1 MTATTATIN
10 LEGGEMDKYDLLKGG
25 KVVQSGVADP
35 VKISG
40 LTPDT
45 DYKDYSVAFAGEE
58 EATTATFKT
67 SKQAVT
73 GVTLDKTTL
82 ALDTGATATV
92 KATVAPSNAS
102 DQSISFASSDEAVA
116 KVDAKSGKITAV
128 KAGTA
133 DVTVTT
139 HDGAKKATVKVTV
152 KDPVV
157 NVTGVSVDKTEVSVE
172 EGATANVKATV
183 APANATDKTVTW
195 KSGNAETAT
204 VDSNG
209 QITGVKDGT
218 VNVVATTKDG
228 GKTATVAVTVTAK
241 PTE

>member
-1 MTATTATIN
+1 MAQTF
-10 LEGGEMDKYDLLKGG
+10 DLYKDG
-25 KVVQSGVADP
+25 KVEQTGVTSPIQIA
-35 VKISG
+35 G
-40 LTPDT
+40 LTPNTQYDN
-45 DYKDYSVAFAGEE
+45 YSVAYAGKPDM
-58 EATTATFKT
+58 APLSFKT
-67 SKQAVT
+67 AVQAVT
-73 GVTLDKTTL
+73 GVSLDKSTL
-82 ALDTGATATV
+82 ALETGATATV

-102 DQSISFASSDEAVA
+102 DQSISFVSSEEAVA

-172 EGATANVKATV
+172 EGATASVKAAV
-183 APANATDKTVTW
+183 APTNATDKTVTW

-209 QITGVKDGT
+209 VITGVKAGT

-241 PTE
+241 TTA

>member
-1 MTATTATIN
+1 MAQTF
-10 LEGGEMDKYDLLKGG
+10 DLYKDG
-25 KVVQSGVADP
+25 KVEQAGVEAP
-35 VKISG
+35 IKITG
-40 LTPDT
+40 LTSNTQYDN
-45 DYKDYSVAFAGEE
+45 YALAFEGRPHK
-58 EATTATFKT
+58 TPLSFKT
-67 SKQAVT
+67 AVQAVT
-73 GVTLDKTTL
+73 GVSLDKSTL
-82 ALDTGATATV
+82 ALETGATATV

-102 DQSISFASSDEAVA
+102 DQSISFVSSEEAVA

-172 EGATANVKATV
+172 EGAKASVKAAV
-183 APANATDKTVTW
+183 APTNATDKTVTW
-195 KSGNAETAT
+195 KSGNVETAT

-209 QITGVKDGT
+209 VITGVKAGT

-241 PTE
+241 TTA